1 MSEMNPHDAAQTLPR
16 DRETLYHLV
25 WCEPAEC
32 IAVLYDISTELLA
45 KRCSEMRIPVPLAGY
60 CKALAKVLRLQF
72 PLCPI

>member
-45 KRCSEMRIPVPLAGY
+45 KRCSEMRIPGRLPVTVRHLR
-60 CKALAKVLRLQF
+60 KVLRLQF